1 MSVTTIDCD
10 YLGEGFAAA
19 YLMREGDRAAF
30 VETNT
35 THAVPKLLAALEAEG
50 LQPEAVDWVIIT
62 HVHLDHAGG
71 ASALMEACPNATLL
85 AHPRAARHAID
96 PSKLVASAQQVYGE
110 ETFASLYGEI
120 RPIDEARVRT
130 MDDGETLRWGARTLT
145 FLHTRGHAN
154 HHFCVLDSKTNAI
167 FTGDAFGLVYPR
179 LQHHGLFAIPS
190 TSPTDF
196 DAPAAKASLDRIV
209 ATGADRAYLTHF
221 GGHEQLEGIAGQ
233 LHRQLDVYGGIVAQ
247 ALADEIDQDALDAF
261 CEARVRALFD
271 QLLETHGLA
280 DDGGAREILKTDME
294 LNAQGVAFAVKK
306 ARHKLAQKEG
316 TR

>member
-19 YLMREGDRAAF
+19 YLVREGDRAAF

-96 PSKLVASAQQVYGE
+96 PSKLVASAKQVYGE

-120 RPIDEARVRT
+120 RPIDEGRVRT
-130 MDDGETLRWGARTLT
+130 MEDGETLRWGARTLT

-221 GGHEQLEGIAGQ
+221 GGHEQLDGIAGQ

-247 ALADEIDQDALDAF
+247 ALADEIDEDALDAF

>member
-130 MDDGETLRWGARTLT
+130 LDDGETLRWGARTLT

-247 ALADEIDQDALDAF
+247 ALADEIDEDALDTF

>member
-247 ALADEIDQDALDAF
+247 ALADEIDEDALDAF

>member
-130 MDDGETLRWGARTLT
+130 LDDGETLRWGARTLT

-247 ALADEIDQDALDAF
+247 ALADEIDEDALDAF